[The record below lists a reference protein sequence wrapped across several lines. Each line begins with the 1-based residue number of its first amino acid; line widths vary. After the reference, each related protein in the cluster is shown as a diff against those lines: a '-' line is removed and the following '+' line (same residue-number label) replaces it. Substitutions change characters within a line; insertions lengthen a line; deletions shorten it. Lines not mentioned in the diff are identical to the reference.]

1 MVNKVA
7 GSRRCLGHGIVTPGT
22 PGWFE
27 EITRVMDQLKPDSIK
42 GYTIGDPIYQTK
54 KKTNWRMDDEKLVYP
69 LYEAMLKRGINT
81 ICVHK
86 GLMPA
91 DYMTSWADMWQYAT
105 VWDVGKAAKDWPQ
118 INFVIYHSAMRPF
131 LELPD
136 RELAQFEKT
145 GRFDWVSDLADI
157 PAKFGVKNVYGELGA
172 CFANTCVTHPKL
184 AAALMGTLDQGP
196 RRGPRDLGHGLGVV
210 GLAAVADRSHAPAR
224 DPRGHAEEVRLQAA
238 GRRRWPGEDQDLR
251 GQCLEALQDRSGG
264 GRRRCRPTT
273 STRSRRSTWRR
284 AAMAASPATC
294 ATATSRRASAPRLSS
309 YGEKNRVVD
318 GVDRPVGPTAVG
330 V

>member
-1 MVNKVA
+1 
-7 GSRRCLGHGIVTPGT
+7 
-22 PGWFE
+22 
-27 EITRVMDQLKPDSIK
+27 
-42 GYTIGDPIYQTK
+42 
-54 KKTNWRMDDEKLVYP
+54 MDDEKLVYP

-81 ICVHK
+81 ICIHK

-157 PAKFGVKNVYGELGA
+157 PAKFGVNNVYGELGA

-184 AAALMGTLDQGP
+184 AAALMGTLIKGLGEDKVIW
-196 RRGPRDLGHGLGVV
+196 GHGLSSG
-210 GLAAVADRSHAPAR
+210 GARRSGRSKPCAVSKSGR
-224 DPRGHAEEVRLQAA
+224 HAEEVRLQ
-238 GRRRWPGEDQDLR
+238 GRSGRGWSGENENLRRQRLR
-251 GQCLEALQDRSGG
+251 GSTRSIHPQ
-264 GRRRCRPTT
+264 RRKCPPTT
-273 STRSRRSTWRR
+273 SMPSRRNSWRWVGCR
-284 AAMAASPATC
+284 ATC
-294 ATATSRRASAPRLSS
+294 AMGTSAPEHAVPTLISASAHCAPHARPMRNRGSPGRRARCCEPSCLAR
-309 YGEKNRVVD
+309 
-318 GVDRPVGPTAVG
+318 
-330 V
+330 